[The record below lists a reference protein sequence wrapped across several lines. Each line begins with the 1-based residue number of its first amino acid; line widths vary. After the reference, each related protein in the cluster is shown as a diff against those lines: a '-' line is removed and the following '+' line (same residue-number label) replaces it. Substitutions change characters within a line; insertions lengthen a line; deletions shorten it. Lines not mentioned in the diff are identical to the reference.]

1 MEFTF
6 SRIIKYRKP
15 DTEIK
20 IYAIADQHFT
30 NRAVSWDIVHRDIKL
45 IKDDPNSFWVGV
57 GDYADWHLPSH
68 PYFDAE
74 AFDKNFPVNQ
84 LTKYAAYISNIIVD
98 LYKPIAHKCLGWAY
112 GNHDHNYFI
121 RHNQMDIHE
130 SICEKL
136 GVPNLRYAGWM
147 YVYFV
152 QDDKASLNPSVLYS
166 IEPPKKFT
174 SSLCVY
180 VFHGKGAAATP
191 GGKINS
197 LRDIVNTVVNADLI
211 ITAHLHEQLIK
222 PFVRI
227 SPDKKCGKPISVTT
241 MALITGTYLRNYQP
255 DHTGYGEKKA
265 YPVTTLG
272 ATVARYKPLNKHM
285 TMEIHGDNVGTKGSQ

>member
-1 MEFTF
+1 MEFTYC
-6 SRIIKYRKP
+6 RIIRYRKR
-15 DTEIK
+15 DAEFK
-20 IYAIADQHFT
+20 IYAVADQHFT
-30 NRAVSWDIVHRDIKL
+30 NRAVSWDVVHRDVKL
-45 IKDDPNSFWVGV
+45 IKDDPYAFWVEG

-68 PYFDAE
+68 PFFDAE
-74 AFDKNFPVNQ
+74 AFDKNFPVNK
-84 LTKYAAYISNIIVD
+84 LTKYAAYVSGIITDLYQPISN
-98 LYKPIAHKCLGWAY
+98 KCLGWAY

-121 RHNQMDIHE
+121 RHHQMDIHE

-136 GVPNLRYAGWM
+136 NVPNLRYAGWM

-152 QDDKASLNPSVLYS
+152 QDDTAPLKPIVTYS
-166 IEPPKKFT
+166 MDAPKRYNAA
-174 SSLCVY
+174 LRVY

-197 LRDIVNTVVNADLI
+197 LRDVVNTVVNADLV
-211 ITAHLHEQLIK
+211 ITAHLHEQLTK
-222 PFVRI
+222 PFTRI
-227 SPDKKCGKPISVTT
+227 SPDSNCGKPQSITT

-272 ATVARYKPLNKHM
+272 ATVARYKPADNHM
-285 TMEIHGDNVGTKGSQ
+285 IVEIHADNVGLKGNQ